1 MSLRDYKDD
10 LGRIAEQL
18 AHPDIDLE
26 IAATA
31 QRHNRP
37 ANEIYADIRRDYPI
51 QWHKAD
57 GHDGNREKLT
67 AGLLPHDCKVLELDQ
82 VTPEP
87 IKWLWPGPI
96 AFSIAA
102 IVSNGGQWPFSQHQA
117 EPGHVIILTAED
129 DPKFTLVPRLM
140 AADAD
145 LTRIS
150 VIQSVQRVQEDHV
163 IDAPLLLSQDMHQ
176 LHGVLDQYPDTRLLI
191 IDPLSAYLG
200 VKDSHRDSDVRQ
212 VLGPLTDLAA
222 KHEVSILG
230 ITHLNK
236 AAGHSA
242 IARFMGST
250 GIIAAARAAFL
261 ATRHDDELMLLPV
274 KSNVAPGDIGGL
286 IYQIKGA
293 TIAGD
298 IETARIEWIGQTDVD
313 ANEVVS
319 QQQARTRSPKLID
332 AMDFLEDQ
340 LSNGPK
346 RQVEIEKAATPVGH
360 TEGTLK
366 RARKELNITSH
377 KDRFSGGWKWYT
389 KEQFTMKTEQENRRP

>member
-1 MSLRDYKDD
+1 MAASLDERV
-10 LGRIAEQL
+10 
-18 AHPDIDLE
+18 
-26 IAATA
+26 TA
-31 QRHNRP
+31 
-37 ANEIYADIRRDYPI
+37 
-51 QWHKAD
+51 
-57 GHDGNREKLT
+57 
-67 AGLLPHDCKVLELDQ
+67 LPTHDCKVLDLSE

-87 IKWLWPGPI
+87 IRWLWPGRIPLGMYSLMAGNPGVGKSTI

-102 IVSNGGQWPFSQHQA
+102 IVSNGGRWPFSQHQA

-150 VIQSVQRVQEDHV
+150 VIQSVQRPQEDHV
-163 IDAPLLLSQDMHQ
+163 IDTPLLLSEDMHQ
-176 LHGVLDQYPDTRLLI
+176 LHGVLDQYADTRLLI

-222 KHEVSILG
+222 GHEVSILG
-230 ITHLNK
+230 ISHLNK

-261 ATRHDDELMLLPV
+261 ATKHEEELMLLPV

-286 IYQIKGA
+286 TYQIKGA

-298 IETARIEWIGQTDVD
+298 IETSVIEWTGQTDVD
-313 ANEVVS
+313 PNDVLS
-319 QQQARTRSPKLID
+319 QQQARTRSPRLIE
-332 AMDFLEDQ
+332 AMDFIEDQ
-340 LSNGPK
+340 LSDGPQQQNNIVK
-346 RQVEIEKAATPVGH
+346 QANDAGISWAT
-360 TEGTLK
+360 LR
-366 RARKELNITSH
+366 RAREELGIESE
-377 KDRFSGGWKWYT
+377 KIGFQGASRWYSAD
-389 KEQFTMKTEQENRRP
+389 QWNMKIQQENQSR

>member
-1 MSLRDYKDD
+1 LMPD
-10 LGRIAEQL
+10 LNKL
-18 AHPDIDLE
+18 WPDKPGISDLDGT
-26 IAATA
+26 AATP
-31 QRHNRP
+31 R
-37 ANEIYADIRRDYPI
+37 
-51 QWHKAD
+51 
-57 GHDGNREKLT
+57 
-67 AGLLPHDCKVLELDQ
+67 HDCKVLELDQ

-87 IKWLWPGPI
+87 IKWLWPGRIPLCMFSLLAGNPGVGKSTI

-102 IVSNGGQWPFSQHQA
+102 IVSTGGTWPFSGDRA
-117 EPGHVIILTAED
+117 TAGTVVIMSAED
-129 DPKFTLVPRLM
+129 DPKYTVVPRLM
-140 AADAD
+140 AAGAD
-145 LTRIS
+145 LTR
-150 VIQSVQRVQEDHV
+150 VKMIQSVARLMEDGERV
-163 IDAPLLLSQDMHQ
+163 IDAPLLLAEDMGQ

-191 IDPLSAYLG
+191 LDPLSAYLG
-200 VKDSHRDSDVRQ
+200 VRDSHRDSDVRQ

-230 ITHLNK
+230 NTHLNK

-261 ATRHDDELMLLPV
+261 ATKHEEELMLLPV

-298 IETARIEWIGQTDVD
+298 IETSCIEWTGQTDIDPNDVL
-313 ANEVVS
+313 S

-346 RQVEIEKAATPVGH
+346 RQVEIEKAATPAGH

-377 KDRFSGGWKWYT
+377 KDQFSGGWKWYT
-389 KEQFTMKTEQENRRP
+389 QEQFTMKTEQEKRR